1 MSVLSVFIC
10 YDGITGT
17 GSCEKEPYAVCAD
30 RRGQELNEEVRVIE
44 RDEVEQLKQILLS
57 IARAD
62 ASEALLWSAKQA
74 RGESDA
80 VLSAELSRSVSS
92 LKVKQV
98 KDGLEC
104 ELKLY
109 DKLKAIELYFKLC
122 GIGDTATDGA
132 LYIDYDYT
140 SPDENED

>member
-1 MSVLSVFIC
+1 MMELQGPEAV
-10 YDGITGT
+10 
-17 GSCEKEPYAVCAD
+17 KNEPYASCAD
-30 RRGQELNEEVRVIE
+30 RKGQELNQEVREIE

-80 VLSAELSRSVSS
+80 ELSAELSRSVSS